1 MRYATGTGITKGQN
15 VIMPR
20 SCQLPIRAAA
30 AGAARG
36 LFGSARLAV
45 AVLLSATISCDRPAA
60 GASGPTVAVSNTYL
74 EAALHDVVGPAV
86 PVVRLAP
93 PGACPGHFDLRP
105 SQITA
110 LRASRLV
117 LRFDFQAD
125 LDQKLG
131 ATATRGPRIAAIT
144 VPGGLCEPASYLAAC
159 RQVAEATVDA
169 GLLERTTADA
179 RLTAIL
185 QRLDELSAWA
195 RGRVS
200 EAKLDGTAVVTSRHQ
215 AAFCRFLGLTVVA
228 TFTGAD
234 TASIEE
240 INAAIRGGA
249 PARAV
254 VANTPEGRRLADALG
269 QRLGVPVIVFDNFP
283 AEAFGG
289 TGFDA
294 LVRGNVERLVTG
306 ATR

>member
-1 MRYATGTGITKGQN
+1 MTR
-15 VIMPR
+15 P
-20 SCQLPIRAAA
+20 CQPYTPPPGRQ
-30 AGAARG
+30 ARRR
-36 LFGSARLAV
+36 LLRLAV
-45 AVLLSATISCDRPAA
+45 LGMAGLLSAAVGCDRSAA

-86 PVVRLAP
+86 PVFRLAP

-125 LDQKLG
+125 LEQRLGTGG
-131 ATATRGPRIAAIT
+131 ATGPRIAAVTI
-144 VPGGLCEPASYLAAC
+144 PGGLCEPPSYLSAC
-159 RQVAEATVDA
+159 RQVAEAAVDA

-179 RLTAIL
+179 RLDAIS
-185 QRLDELSAWA
+185 QRLDELNVWTRQRVGEA
-195 RGRVS
+195 RLPG
-200 EAKLDGTAVVTSRHQ
+200 AAVVTSRHQ
-215 AAFCRFLGLTVVA
+215 AAFCRFLGLNVVA

-240 INAAIRGGA
+240 ISAAIRDGT

-254 VANTPEGRRLADALG
+254 VANAPEGRRLADALG
-269 QRLGVPVIVFDNFP
+269 QRLGVPVVVFDNFP
-283 AEAFGG
+283 AEASGG

-294 LVRGNVERLVTG
+294 LVRGNVERLVAG
-306 ATR
+306 VGR

>member
-1 MRYATGTGITKGQN
+1 MSRWVVLGVAGLL
-15 VIMPR
+15 
-20 SCQLPIRAAA
+20 SAA
-30 AGAARG
+30 AG
-36 LFGSARLAV
+36 
-45 AVLLSATISCDRPAA
+45 CDRSAA

-74 EAALHDVVGPAV
+74 EAALHDVVGPDV

-125 LDQKLG
+125 LDQRLG
-131 ATATRGPRIAAIT
+131 TGPASGPRIAAVT
-144 VPGGLCEPASYLAAC
+144 VPGGLCEPPSYLAAC
-159 RQVAEATVDA
+159 RQVAEAAVNA
-169 GLLERTTADA
+169 GLLERTTAEA
-179 RLTAIL
+179 RLAAIS
-185 QRLDELSAWA
+185 QRLDELSVWVMQ
-195 RGRVS
+195 RVGD
-200 EAKLDGTAVVTSRHQ
+200 AKLRGAAVVTSRHQ
-215 AAFCRFLGLTVVA
+215 AAFCRFLGLSVVA

-240 INAAIRGGA
+240 ISAAIRDGT

-254 VANTPEGRRLADALG
+254 VANVPEGRRLADALG

-283 AEAFGG
+283 AEASGG

-294 LVRGNVERLVTG
+294 LVRGNVERLVAG
-306 ATR
+306 VER

>member
-1 MRYATGTGITKGQN
+1 MTRLCQ
-15 VIMPR
+15 PR
-20 SCQLPIRAAA
+20 KPQPGSRTRRRPTPR
-30 AGAARG
+30 R
-36 LFGSARLAV
+36 LFRLAV
-45 AVLLSATISCDRPAA
+45 LGLAGLLSAAVGCDRSAA

-125 LDQKLG
+125 LDQRLG
-131 ATATRGPRIAAIT
+131 TDAATGPRIAAVTI
-144 VPGGLCEPASYLAAC
+144 PGGLCEPPSYLAAC
-159 RQVAEATVDA
+159 RQVADAAVTA
-169 GLLERTTADA
+169 GLLERAAADA
-179 RLTAIL
+179 RLAAISR
-185 QRLDELSAWA
+185 RLDELTAWA
-195 RGRVS
+195 KDRMVAARLG
-200 EAKLDGTAVVTSRHQ
+200 GTGVITSRHQ
-215 AAFCRFLGLTVVA
+215 AAFCRFLGLNVMA

-240 INAAIRGGA
+240 ISAAIRDGT

-254 VANTPEGRRLADALG
+254 VANTPEGRKLADALG
-269 QRLGVPVIVFDNFP
+269 QRLGVPVVVLDNFP
-283 AEAFGG
+283 AEASGG
-289 TGFDA
+289 AGFDA
-294 LVRGNVERLVTG
+294 LVRGNVERLVAG
-306 ATR
+306 VGR